1 MVSKSKKEVRVRIA
15 PSPTGYFHIG
25 TARTALFNYL
35 FARQNEGVFIL
46 RIEDTDLERS
56 KKKFEEDI
64 LEGLKWLGLEWDEG
78 PTASAVNPKSQI
90 PNPKYIGGYG
100 PYRQTERLEIY
111 ECYLRQLLDKNFAYY
126 CFCSKED
133 LEAERQAMM
142 TQGLAPKYSG
152 RCRTLKPEEIKE
164 KLHSSA
170 GHIIRLK
177 MPELKITFKDLIR
190 GPISFDTGLIGDIAI
205 AKDIRTPLYNFAV
218 VIDDYEMKISHVIRG
233 EDHIA
238 NTPRQIAIQKAL
250 DFPQPYYAHL
260 PLILDPDRHKISKR
274 FSATS
279 LREYREEGYLPQAMV
294 NFMALLGWHAAP
306 EQMQELG
313 LPPDREIF
321 NLDDLVKF
329 FDLKRVQKAG
339 AIFNIDK
346 LNWLNA
352 QYLKSLK
359 DKDLAELL
367 KVKNVKI
374 IALVRER
381 MKKISDFQELAGPL
395 LTPSD
400 YFAELLIWKDSPKEV
415 ILDNLKESLRIF
427 SATLAADFN
436 QEALNKTIGL
446 LAEQRGKG
454 EVFWP
459 IRAALSGQKN
469 SPGPLEIAEAIGKKE
484 TIKRIEIAIKKLEE

>member
-1 MVSKSKKEVRVRIA
+1 MSLKKKQPVRVRIA

-35 FARQNEGVFIL
+35 FARQNDGVFIL

-56 KKKFEEDI
+56 DKKFEDDI
-64 LEGLKWLGLEWDEG
+64 IEGLRWLGLEWDEG
-78 PTASAVNPKSQI
+78 PF
-90 PNPKYIGGYG
+90 
-100 PYRQTERLEIY
+100 RQSERLEIY
-111 ECYLRQLLDKNFAYY
+111 ERYLWQLLDKNFAYY

-152 RCRTLKPEEIKE
+152 RCRTLKPEEIQE
-164 KLHSSA
+164 KLDSNAS
-170 GHIIRLK
+170 HIIRLK
-177 MPELKITFKDLIR
+177 MPESKITFKDLIR
-190 GPISFDTGLIGDIAI
+190 GPISFDTSLIGDIAI
-205 AKDIRTPLYNFAV
+205 AKDSRTPLYNFAV

-238 NTPRQIAIQKAL
+238 NTPKQIAIQKAL
-250 DFPQPYYAHL
+250 DFPQPHYAHL
-260 PLILDPDRHKISKR
+260 PLILDPDRHKMSKR

-279 LREYREEGYLPQAMV
+279 LKEYREDGYLPQAMI
-294 NFMALLGWHAAP
+294 NFMALLGWHTSP
-306 EQMQELG
+306 EQTQEFNIS
-313 LPPDREIF
+313 PDQEIF
-321 NLDDLVKF
+321 NLEELVKF

-339 AIFNIDK
+339 AVFNIDK

-352 QYLKSLK
+352 RYLKLLT
-359 DKDLAELL
+359 DKDLAKLL
-367 KVKNVKI
+367 GVDNVKI
-374 IALVRER
+374 IALVRDR

-395 LTPSD
+395 LVLGD
-400 YFAELLIWKDSPKEV
+400 YATELLVWKESPREV

-427 SATLAADFN
+427 STTLAADFN
-436 QEALNKTIGL
+436 QVSFNKTIGL

-459 IRAALSGQKN
+459 IRMALSGQKN
-469 SPGPLEIAEAIGKKE
+469 SPGPLEIAEVLGKKE
-484 TIKRIEIAIKKLEE
+484 TLKRIEIAIKKLEG